1 MTLSRRNK
9 FFKAGIILSSLF
21 LALSIVGS
29 FVVMPVYPIAVAD
42 ATRRVSGLLQSLIS
56 HFFGAASYAPLFSM
70 ACAVIYAFVASIV
83 IYSSFA
89 QTRCQEILFFSFFA
103 FSFAFEACRILPPLS
118 QQYTFPSFYLIVG
131 ARAML
136 FGRYFGLFSLFA
148 SSVCA
153 AGLEVEKQRILLSI
167 IILTTLLIVSGIP
180 VDSLSWDSSLCM
192 IRAYSG
198 LFNMLELC
206 LVCVTAL
213 SFFITAYSRN
223 SVEYVFIGVGSL
235 LVALGR
241 SLLFSSD
248 TWITP
253 FPALAA
259 LAVGT
264 WFICARLHRMYLWL

>member
-9 FFKAGIILSSLF
+9 FFKAGIMLSSLF
-21 LALSIVGS
+21 LVLSIVGS
-29 FVVMPVYPIAVAD
+29 FVVMPVYPIVVAG
-42 ATRRVSGLLQSLIS
+42 ATRRVSGLLQPLTS
-56 HFFGAASYAPLFSM
+56 HFFGPASYAPFFSM
-70 ACAVIYAFVASIV
+70 ACAVIYAFVATIV
-83 IYSSFA
+83 IYSSFE

-103 FSFAFEACRILPPLS
+103 LSFAFEACRILPPLS

-131 ARAML
+131 TRAML

-148 SSVCA
+148 SSACA
-153 AGLEVEKQRILLSI
+153 AGLEVDKQRILLWI

-206 LVCVTAL
+206 LVCVTTL

-223 SVEYVFIGVGSL
+223 SIEYVFIGVGSL

-253 FPALAA
+253 LPALAA

>member
-1 MTLSRRNK
+1 MNLSRRNK

-21 LALSIVGS
+21 LVLSIAGS
-29 FVVMPVYPIAVAD
+29 FVAMPEYPLAVAD
-42 ATRRVSGLLQSLIS
+42 AARRVSGLLQPLIS
-56 HFFGAASYAPLFSM
+56 HFCVPDSYAPFFSM
-70 ACAVIYAFVASIV
+70 ACAVLYAFVAAIV
-83 IYSSFA
+83 IYSSFE
-89 QTRCQEILFFSFFA
+89 QTRCQEILFFGFFA

-118 QQYTFPSFYLIVG
+118 QQYAFPSFYLVVG
-131 ARAML
+131 ARVML

-148 SSVCA
+148 SSACA
-153 AGLEVEKQRILLSI
+153 AGLEVEKQRILLWI

-192 IRAYSG
+192 IRAYSE

-206 LVCVTAL
+206 LVCVTTL

-223 SVEYVFIGVGSL
+223 STEYVFIGVGSL

-248 TWITP
+248 TWITLL
-253 FPALAA
+253 PALAA

-264 WFICARLHRMYLWL
+264 WFVCAHLHRMYLWL